1 MYILVCFSLG
11 LIHMRLSALPRL
23 GWLFSFLCSGSFWL
37 QCFQIFSQTLS
48 LYSPSGTPKIWMFM
62 HLILLQ
68 RPLRCPPPF
77 FLILFSLF
85 CSAPVISTLIS
96 SSSLTF
102 LLFHTLC
109 YRLFSW
115 VIFLLLLQV
124 IFQVDCLWSLYL
136 FGFVRFN
143 FATVCNILS
152 SHFF

>member
-1 MYILVCFSLG
+1 MCFSLG

-37 QCFQIFSQTLS
+37 QCLQIFSQILS
-48 LYSPSGTPKIWMFM
+48 LYSPSGTPKIWKFM

-68 RPLRCPPPF
+68 RPLRWFLPTFF
-77 FLILFSLF
+77 FLLFSVF
-85 CSAPVISTLIS
+85 CSALVISTLIS

-124 IFQVDCLWSLYL
+124 IFQVDCLLSLYL

-143 FATVCNILS
+143 FASVCNILS

>member
-1 MYILVCFSLG
+1 MSVSFPILEKFASIISSNIFLCPFILSSSSGASMIQML
-11 LIHMRLSALPRL
+11 LCLMLSQSSQRLP
-23 GWLFSFLCSGSFWL
+23 SFLF
-37 QCFQIFSQTLS
+37 
-48 LYSPSGTPKIWMFM
+48 
-62 HLILLQ
+62 
-68 RPLRCPPPF
+68 
-77 FLILFSLF
+77 ILFSLF